1 MKKKM
6 KTIQQILFIAL
17 APVLLMAGCGTD
29 SGSGSGES
37 AIGNSGAS
45 SGQGGSMA
53 RFTIAGDY
61 MYTVDNSTLKMFDLS
76 DAAQPLFLERKTQ
89 NLGQNIET
97 IFNMDTLLF
106 IGSQDGM
113 YIYNI
118 KRPQFPEY
126 LSNVSHIRSCD
137 PVVASGHYAYVT
149 LNTDGV
155 WCGNTMNGL
164 FIYDISNVRNPME
177 IYSSADFDSP
187 KGLGVDGDRLFV
199 CEAVKGVQVF
209 DISNP
214 ARPVWIDD
222 LSYIEQAR
230 GLRTYDVIPLNGL
243 LLTSTDRGLFQFDYS
258 GEKIQFVS
266 KITIQNR

>member
-1 MKKKM
+1 MKAL
-6 KTIQQILFIAL
+6 QQILSIVIA
-17 APVLLMAGCGTD
+17 AVSVTAGCTTNGGVSD
-29 SGSGSGES
+29 SGNS
-37 AIGNSGAS
+37 ASA
-45 SGQGGSMA
+45 GQGGSMA

-61 MYTVDNSTLKMFDLS
+61 LYTVDNATLKMFDLS
-76 DAAQPLFLERKTQ
+76 DPAQPLFLEGKTQ
-89 NLGQNIET
+89 KLGQNIET

-126 LSNVSHIRSCD
+126 LSRVSHIRSCD

-149 LNTDGV
+149 LNSDGT
-155 WCGNTMNGL
+155 WCGNRGNGL
-164 FIYDISNVRNPME
+164 FIYDISDIRKPRE
-177 IYSSADFDSP
+177 IYSSANFDSP
-187 KGLGVDGDRLFV
+187 KGLGVDGDKLFV

-222 LSYIEQAR
+222 LSYIAQAQ
-230 GLRTYDVIPLNGL
+230 GIRTYDVIPLDGL
-243 LLTSTDRGLFQFDYS
+243 LLTSADKGLFQFDYT

-266 KITIQNR
+266 EITIQNE